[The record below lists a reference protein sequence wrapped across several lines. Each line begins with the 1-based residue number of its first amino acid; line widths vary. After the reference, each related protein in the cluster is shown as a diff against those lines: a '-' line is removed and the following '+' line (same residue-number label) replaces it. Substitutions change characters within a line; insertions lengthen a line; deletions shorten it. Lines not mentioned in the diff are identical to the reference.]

1 MGTTTRFDLAYLIIP
16 KTISCF
22 SQQKS
27 SSELANVRIVFR
39 KDGIAGKGTFGIVQR
54 VKILNI
60 SEIDPCAN
68 DVKKGTFMNVF
79 INNLEHYLTKGEE
92 VFGKEYL
99 AMKTVQLKKKES
111 RELHMLKKISHENI
125 INLRYP

>member
-79 INNLEHYLTKGEE
+79 ITW
-92 VFGKEYL
+92 
-99 AMKTVQLKKKES
+99 
-111 RELHMLKKISHENI
+111 NI
-125 INLRYP
+125 I

>member
-1 MGTTTRFDLAYLIIP
+1 MT
-16 KTISCF
+16 
-22 SQQKS
+22 
-27 SSELANVRIVFR
+27 N
-39 KDGIAGKGTFGIVQR
+39 
-54 VKILNI
+54 
-60 SEIDPCAN
+60 
-68 DVKKGTFMNVF
+68 
-79 INNLEHYLTKGEE
+79 YLTKGEE